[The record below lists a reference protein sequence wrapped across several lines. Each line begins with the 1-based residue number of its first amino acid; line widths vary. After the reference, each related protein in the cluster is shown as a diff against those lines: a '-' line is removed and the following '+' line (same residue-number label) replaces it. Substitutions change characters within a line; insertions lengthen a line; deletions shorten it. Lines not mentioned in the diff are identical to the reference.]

1 LNLKTAIRLILP
13 VFYLCIFFDLFAGL
27 FLGTNFEKIM
37 ERYPYIL
44 IILPGLMGLRG
55 NVFGALCSR
64 LSTAFY
70 LGSSLPSFRD
80 NYVYKNFLFS
90 IWASTVPI
98 FLLMLIGLL
107 KIRDFEGFLSSLQ
120 ISIASSVLVGLL
132 LSLVSILI
140 VITSFK
146 RSIDPDSISGPLITS
161 IADIVTVPS
170 IVIFIII
177 FEADWI
183 YPFLLASIVLLVI
196 SINFSR
202 GKELKRIKNEVLSVI
217 TALSVLQSM
226 TGSLLQEFSEIIY
239 LSIFLSFA
247 YPSIIDT
254 LGNYGC
260 IIVAR
265 TSTRLNLG
273 EIEKGS
279 LEGLI
284 DDLKAVLPTSILI
297 FPFISLVPI
306 YLSYLTL
313 GNFFFEPI
321 VISIFFASFLLLI
334 FLVILVA
341 FYLAVALHHLKIDPD
356 NGGIPLITTI
366 ADLLGTAYTVA
377 IAFFF
382 IS

>member
-1 LNLKTAIRLILP
+1 MNLKTAIRLILP

-80 NYVYKNFLFS
+80 NYVYKNFFFS

-170 IVIFIII
+170 IVVFIII

-334 FLVILVA
+334 SLVILVA

>member
-1 LNLKTAIRLILP
+1 
-13 VFYLCIFFDLFAGL
+13 
-27 FLGTNFEKIM
+27 M
-37 ERYPYIL
+37 ESYPYIL

-80 NYVYKNFLFS
+80 DYVYKNFFFS
-90 IWASTVPI
+90 IWASTLPI

-120 ISIASSVLVGLL
+120 ISITSSALIGLL

-140 VITSFK
+140 VVMSFK

-161 IADIVTVPS
+161 IADIITIPS
-170 IVIFIII
+170 IVVFIII
-177 FEADWI
+177 FEAGWI
-183 YPFLLASIVLLVI
+183 HPFFLASIVLLVI
-196 SINFSR
+196 SIYFSR
-202 GKELKRIKNEVLSVI
+202 GKELKRIKKEVLSII
-217 TALSVLQSM
+217 TSLAVLQSI
-226 TGSLLQEFSEIIY
+226 TGSLLHEFSEIIY

-273 EIEKGS
+273 EIEKGD
-279 LEGLI
+279 LKGLI
-284 DDLKAVLPTSILI
+284 DDLKAILPTSILI
-297 FPFISLVPI
+297 FPFISLVPV

-313 GNFFFEPI
+313 GNFFFKPI
-321 VISIFFASFLLLI
+321 AISIFFASFVFLI

-341 FYLAVALHHLKIDPD
+341 FYLAVALHCLKIDPD

>member
-1 LNLKTAIRLILP
+1 MNLKTAIRLILP
-13 VFYLCIFFDLFAGL
+13 VLYLCIFFGLFAGL

-37 ERYPYIL
+37 ESYPYIL

-55 NVFGALCSR
+55 NIFGALCSR

-80 NYVYKNFLFS
+80 DYVYKNFFFS
-90 IWASTVPI
+90 IWASTLPI

-107 KIRDFEGFLSSLQ
+107 KIRDFGVFLSSLQ
-120 ISIASSVLVGLL
+120 ISIASSALIGLL

-140 VITSFK
+140 VVMSFK

-161 IADIVTVPS
+161 IADIVTIPS
-170 IVIFIII
+170 IVVFIII
-177 FEADWI
+177 FEAGWI
-183 YPFLLASIVLLVI
+183 HPFFLASIVLLAI
-196 SINFSR
+196 SIYFSR
-202 GKELKRIKNEVLSVI
+202 GKELKRIKKEVLSII
-217 TALSVLQSM
+217 TSLAVLQSI
-226 TGSLLQEFSEIIY
+226 TGSLLHEFSEIIY

-273 EIEKGS
+273 EIEKGD
-279 LEGLI
+279 LKGLI
-284 DDLKAVLPTSILI
+284 DDLKAILPTSILI
-297 FPFISLVPI
+297 FPFISLVPV

-321 VISIFFASFLLLI
+321 AISIFFASFVFLI

-341 FYLAVALHHLKIDPD
+341 FYLAVALHCLKIDPD

>member
-1 LNLKTAIRLILP
+1 MNLKTAIRLILP
-13 VFYLCIFFDLFAGL
+13 VLYLCIFLDLFAGL

-37 ERYPYIL
+37 ESYPYIL
-44 IILPGLMGLRG
+44 IILPGLMDLRG
-55 NVFGALCSR
+55 NIFGALCSR

-70 LGSSLPSFRD
+70 LGSSLPSFTD
-80 NYVYKNFLFS
+80 DYVYKNFFFS
-90 IWASTVPI
+90 IWASALPI

-120 ISIASSVLVGLL
+120 ISIASSALIGLL

-140 VITSFK
+140 VVTSFK

-161 IADIVTVPS
+161 IADIVTIPS
-170 IVIFIII
+170 IVVFIII
-177 FEADWI
+177 FEAGWI
-183 YPFLLASIVLLVI
+183 YPFFLASIVLLVI
-196 SINFSR
+196 SIYFSR
-202 GKELKRIKNEVLSVI
+202 GKELKRIKKEVLSIV
-217 TALSVLQSM
+217 TSLAVLESIA
-226 TGSLLQEFSEIIY
+226 GSLLHEFSEIIY

-247 YPSIIDT
+247 YPTIVDT

-273 EIEKGS
+273 EIEKGD
-279 LEGLI
+279 LKGLI
-284 DDLKAVLPTSILI
+284 DDLKAILPTSILI
-297 FPFISLVPI
+297 FPFICLVPV

-313 GNFFFEPI
+313 GKFFFKPI
-321 VISIFFASFLLLI
+321 AISIFFASFVFLI

-341 FYLAVALHHLKIDPD
+341 FYLAVALHRLKIDPD

-366 ADLLGTAYTVA
+366 ADILGTTYTVA

>member
-1 LNLKTAIRLILP
+1 
-13 VFYLCIFFDLFAGL
+13 
-27 FLGTNFEKIM
+27 
-37 ERYPYIL
+37 
-44 IILPGLMGLRG
+44 
-55 NVFGALCSR
+55 
-64 LSTAFY
+64 
-70 LGSSLPSFRD
+70 
-80 NYVYKNFLFS
+80 
-90 IWASTVPI
+90 
-98 FLLMLIGLL
+98 
-107 KIRDFEGFLSSLQ
+107 
-120 ISIASSVLVGLL
+120 
-132 LSLVSILI
+132 
-140 VITSFK
+140 
-146 RSIDPDSISGPLITS
+146 
-161 IADIVTVPS
+161 
-170 IVIFIII
+170 
-177 FEADWI
+177 
-183 YPFLLASIVLLVI
+183 
-196 SINFSR
+196 
-202 GKELKRIKNEVLSVI
+202 
-217 TALSVLQSM
+217 M

-334 FLVILVA
+334 SLVILVA

>member
-1 LNLKTAIRLILP
+1 MNLKTAIRLILP
-13 VFYLCIFFDLFAGL
+13 VLYLCIFFDLFAGL

-37 ERYPYIL
+37 ESYPYIL

-80 NYVYKNFLFS
+80 DYVYKNFFFS
-90 IWASTVPI
+90 IWASTLPI

-120 ISIASSVLVGLL
+120 ISIASSALIGLL

-140 VITSFK
+140 VVMSFK

-161 IADIVTVPS
+161 IADIITIPS
-170 IVIFIII
+170 IVVFIII
-177 FEADWI
+177 FEAGWI
-183 YPFLLASIVLLVI
+183 HPFFLASIVLLVI
-196 SINFSR
+196 SIYFSR
-202 GKELKRIKNEVLSVI
+202 GKELKRIKKEVLSII
-217 TALSVLQSM
+217 TSLAVLQSI
-226 TGSLLQEFSEIIY
+226 TGSLLHEFSEIIY

-273 EIEKGS
+273 EIEKGD
-279 LEGLI
+279 LKGLI
-284 DDLKAVLPTSILI
+284 DDLKAILPTSILI
-297 FPFISLVPI
+297 FPFISLVPV

-313 GNFFFEPI
+313 GNFFFKPI
-321 VISIFFASFLLLI
+321 AISIFFASFVFLI

-341 FYLAVALHHLKIDPD
+341 FYLAVALHCLKIDPD

>member
-1 LNLKTAIRLILP
+1 MNLKTAIRLILP
-13 VFYLCIFFDLFAGL
+13 VLYLCIFFDLFAGL

-170 IVIFIII
+170 IVVFIII

-334 FLVILVA
+334 SLVILVA

>member
-1 LNLKTAIRLILP
+1 MNLKTAIRLILP
-13 VFYLCIFFDLFAGL
+13 VLYLCIFFDLFAGL

-37 ERYPYIL
+37 ESYPYIL

-80 NYVYKNFLFS
+80 NYVYQNFFFS

-120 ISIASSVLVGLL
+120 ISIASSALVGLL
-132 LSLVSILI
+132 LSLASILI
-140 VITSFK
+140 VVTSFK

-170 IVIFIII
+170 IVVFIII
-177 FEADWI
+177 FEAGWI

-196 SINFSR
+196 SIYFSR
-202 GKELKRIKNEVLSVI
+202 GKELNRIKNEVLSVI
-217 TALSVLQSM
+217 IALAVLQSM
-226 TGSLLQEFSEIIY
+226 TGSLLQEFSETIY

-273 EIEKGS
+273 EIEKGN
-279 LEGLI
+279 LKGLI

-313 GNFFFEPI
+313 DNFFFEPI
-321 VISIFFASFLLLI
+321 VIFIFFASFLLLM

-341 FYLAVALHHLKIDPD
+341 FYLAVALHYLKIDPD

-377 IAFFF
+377 IALFF